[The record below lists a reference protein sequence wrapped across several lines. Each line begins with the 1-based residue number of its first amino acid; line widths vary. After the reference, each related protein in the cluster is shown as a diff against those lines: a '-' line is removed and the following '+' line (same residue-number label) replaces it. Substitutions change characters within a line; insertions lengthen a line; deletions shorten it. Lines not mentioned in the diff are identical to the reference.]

1 MTAKENPRAAFGAP
15 ARGTNEEQ
23 HKYITPR
30 IACTLSELEET
41 ARLVWELNEMYQY
54 PAAQMSASLCV
65 LSMEAQVHLMTFDTA
80 GEAVTVGVYQS
91 STGNDPLPGTAINDP
106 HFEIAR
112 KQLRQA
118 IYLEWRNRE
127 RE

>member
-1 MTAKENPRAAFGAP
+1 MTAKENPRPALGAP

-23 HKYITPR
+23 HDYTISR
-30 IACTLSELEET
+30 IACTLAELEET
-41 ARLVWELNEMYQY
+41 VRLVWELNETYQR
-54 PAAQMSASLCV
+54 PGGETSATIYASNSSAMV
-65 LSMEAQVHLMTFDTA
+65 HIVGFDAFDEAITL
-80 GEAVTVGVYQS
+80 GVYQS
-91 STGNDPLPGTAINDP
+91 STMDDSEEVIHDP

-118 IYLEWRNRE
+118 LYLEWRNRE